1 MNYSKLSYKMD
12 KLNQNA
18 REKKEIKLDNI
29 DVTPILAA
37 LIVGFIAVGKSEST
51 PRR

>member
-1 MNYSKLSYKMD
+1 MD
-12 KLNQNA
+12 KLNENV

-37 LIVGFIAVGKSEST
+37 LIIGFLVVGKEECT